1 MKKVVEYVIAYFM
14 WFILWFRYRIRVE
27 GLDKLT
33 PKNLD
38 RSGGVL
44 FLPNHPSYFIDPIV
58 ATLAVFP
65 KFPIRPMIVEYM
77 YYTPMIHG
85 LMRFMDAL
93 PMPNFGNSS
102 NSLKRKKSE
111 KVIQT
116 VIDDLKRGQNFLIY
130 PAGKVKHTAYEAVGG
145 ASAVQRI
152 LSEAPEANVVLVRIK
167 GLWGSSFSRAL
178 TGAAP
183 SLSGA
188 FWESVK
194 VIFKNLIF
202 FTPRREIIVELV
214 PAPADF
220 PRQASRLEI
229 NKYLESWYNQ
239 PDGLTKQQGEAP
251 GDSLMLVSYSMWKEQ
266 LIPVR
271 KTSDSHDEEISL
283 KNIPKDVK
291 EKVYRKLAELKECD
305 ISLIKPEMTLAS
317 DLGLDSL
324 DTADLV
330 TFLDDQFEVSGIP
343 ANELTTVGKVLAIAS
358 KQIEC
363 EGVVEDDK
371 GDLSKWMRPIKKE
384 RITVA
389 SGETIAEVFLNQ
401 CALLGNSIACAD
413 GRIGVQTYSKLK
425 LRTILLAEYIRKLPG
440 KYIGIMLPS
449 SVAANLLVLACEIAG
464 KVPLMVN
471 WTVGPRH
478 LESVVKL
485 SNVEVVISSWA
496 FLDRL
501 ENVDLTGVDDRLKM
515 LEDIVRELS
524 IGDKLKALFR
534 SKRSTKAIMKTFG
547 IDKLG
552 KDSEAVLLFT
562 SGTESMPKGVPL
574 SNDNILSNLRSA
586 LSFLKIY
593 SDDIIYG
600 ILPPFHS
607 FGFTVSG
614 ILGLLCGV
622 RVFYSPDPTDG
633 KRLAKGL
640 ERWHV
645 TIMCGAPTF
654 IKGMLKAATPEQLK
668 TMRLCVTGAEKA
680 PPELFEMLRAF
691 GKPDCLLEAYGITE
705 CSPGLTVNPIGG
717 ESKGVGLPL
726 PGVELLI
733 VHPETEA
740 ILPTGQRGLILAKG
754 PNIFKGYLN
763 PGISSPFTTIN
774 GERWY
779 KTGDLG
785 FLDEE
790 GILTISGRMKRFI
803 KMGGEMVSLASIED
817 ALLQMAPKKNWP
829 TNIEGPALAICA
841 KETAGEKTKI
851 FLFSRFELS
860 VDDVNNSLRE
870 AGFSNLVKVSAVTVL
885 PEIPIMGTGKIN
897 YRQLESTL
905 QG

>member
-1 MKKVVEYVIAYFM
+1 MKFL
-14 WFILWFRYRIRVE
+14 LWFRYRIRVE

-33 PKNLD
+33 PETLD

-77 YYTPMIHG
+77 YYTPMIYG
-85 LMRFMDAL
+85 MMRFMDAL
-93 PMPNFGNSS
+93 PIPNFVSSS

-116 VIDDLKRGQNFLIY
+116 VIDDLKAGQNFLIY
-130 PAGKVKHTAYEAVGG
+130 PAGKVKHTAYEAIGG

-178 TGAAP
+178 ASSAP
-183 SLSGA
+183 SLSSVV
-188 FWESVK
+188 WESIKIV
-194 VIFKNLIF
+194 FKNLIF

-220 PRQASRLEI
+220 PRQASRMEI
-229 NKYLESWYNQ
+229 NKYLEGWYNQ
-239 PDGLTKQQGEAP
+239 PDGLTKQEGDHP
-251 GDSLMLVSYSMWKEQ
+251 GDSLMLVSYSMWKNKF
-266 LIPVR
+266 IPVR
-271 KTSDSHDEEISL
+271 QATANSESQEFSVDKV
-283 KNIPKDVK
+283 PVAVKDK
-291 EKVYRKLAELKECD
+291 IYRKLAELKECD
-305 ISLIKPEMTLAS
+305 PATITPDMVLSS

-330 TFLDDQFEVSGIP
+330 TFLNDQFDVTGVP

-363 EGVVEDDK
+363 ENVAEVDT
-371 GDLSKWMRPIKKE
+371 GDLSKWLLPVERK
-384 RITVA
+384 RITPA
-389 SGETIAEVFLNQ
+389 PGDTIAEVFLNQ
-401 CALLGNSIACAD
+401 CALSGNKIACAD
-413 GRIGVQTYSKLK
+413 GRVGVQTYSTLK
-425 LRTILLAEYIRKLPG
+425 LRSILLAEKIRKLPG
-440 KYIGIMLPS
+440 KYIGIMMPA
-449 SVAANLLVLACEIAG
+449 SVAANLLILACELAG

-485 SNVEVVISSWA
+485 SDVQVVISSWA
-496 FLDRL
+496 FIDRL
-501 ENVDLTGVDDRLKM
+501 ENVDFTGVDDRLLM
-515 LEDIVRELS
+515 IEDIVRELS
-524 IGDKLKALFR
+524 IGDKLQAFYR
-534 SKRSTKAIMKTFG
+534 SKLGTNSIMKIFG

-574 SNDNILSNLRSA
+574 SNNNILSNLRSA
-586 LSFLKIY
+586 LSFIEVY
-593 SDDIIYG
+593 SDDIIFG

-614 ILGLLCGV
+614 ILGLLAGV
-622 RVFYSPDPTDG
+622 RIFSSPDPTDG
-633 KRLAKGL
+633 KRLANTFG
-640 ERWHV
+640 RWHL

-654 IKGMLKAATPEQLK
+654 IKGMLKAATKEQLA

-680 PPELFEMLRAF
+680 PPELFEMLREF
-691 GKPDCLLEAYGITE
+691 GKPDCLIEAYGITE
-705 CSPGLTVNPIGG
+705 CSPGISMNPVGG
-717 ESKGVGLPL
+717 VSKGVGLAL
-726 PGVELLI
+726 PGTDLLI

-740 ILPTGQRGLILAKG
+740 VLPTGERGLILVKG
-754 PNIFKGYLN
+754 PNVFKGYLN
-763 PGISSPFTTIN
+763 PGISSPFTTVN
-774 GERWY
+774 GESWY

-785 FLDEE
+785 SLDQE

-817 ALLQMAPKKNWP
+817 ALLQMAPQKKWP
-829 TNIEGPALAICA
+829 TSGEGPALAVCA
-841 KETAGEKTKI
+841 KEIPGEKTKI
-851 FLFSRFELS
+851 FLFTRFDLS
-860 VDDVNNSLRE
+860 VDDVNASLKE
-870 AGFSNLVKVSAVTVL
+870 AGFSNLVKVSSVTQL

-897 YRQLESTL
+897 YRKLEGDYLAKS
-905 QG
+905 